1 MKKGQQDRIAETLTR
16 RLRVKKRLFFI
27 CSQKT
32 PVKQMVTIRE
42 GCEGIPYSFVLKGY
56 IHLLTKTGM

>member
-56 IHLLTKTGM
+56 IHILTKTGM

>member
-16 RLRVKKRLFFI
+16 RLPVKKRLFFI

-56 IHLLTKTGM
+56 IHILTKTGM